1 MDFDFRTDGDGYV
14 LTVVGEYDDRFL
26 TPMWER
32 VRGERPAHG
41 FAFGVI
47 DLSDAVVNQI
57 VGWELSQEA
66 AEWLHPIARL
76 IQADIPNGFRVGIVS
91 GQPEMDQ
98 ALEDLASVAEFGA
111 TASPGS
117 PRALV
122 ARHHSLDDALAWCRE
137 GAIERRSATVRE

>member
-1 MDFDFRTDGDGYV
+1 MHFDFRTDGDGYV
-14 LTVVGEYDDRFL
+14 ITVVGEYDDGVL
-26 TPMWER
+26 MPMWER
-32 VRGERPAHG
+32 VRAERPDRG

-47 DLSDAVVNQI
+47 DLSDAVVGQI
-57 VGWELSQEA
+57 VGWELTQEA

-98 ALEDLASVAEFGA
+98 AIQDLASVAEFGA

-117 PRALV
+117 PRADV
-122 ARHHSLDDALAWCRE
+122 ARHHTLDDALAWCRD
-137 GAIERRSATVRE
+137 GAVQRRSATVRE